1 MCETEDKNKTPQAG
15 QAPSEDDTFY
25 LTWGKETLKNNI
37 NLSNDILK
45 QIITLSSALLGVS
58 IIYDKIVSNELIRI
72 IVLLLFLLS
81 LVISLLGVLPYE
93 KTVSINSPSQI
104 KEFKRKALKHK
115 RIYLWISGA
124 GLTFGFSLII
134 AELII
139 KLITK

>member
-45 QIITLSSALLGVS
+45 QIITLSSA
-58 IIYDKIVSNELIRI
+58 
-72 IVLLLFLLS
+72 
-81 LVISLLGVLPYE
+81 LLGVLPYE